1 MGKKKW
7 CFGRDDV
14 ICMTKDC
21 PYMSEC
27 IQVVWEQK
35 MSRLMGQGKRDR
47 SGTMPKL
54 KSTLRDIDRKAAKLA
69 KKSKPAAKRP

>member
-7 CFGRDDV
+7 CYGREDV

-21 PYMSEC
+21 PYMSDC

-35 MSRLMGQGKRDR
+35 MARLMDKGRDESAPLTR
-47 SGTMPKL
+47 LKTKL
-54 KSTLRDIDRKAAKLA
+54 KKEERARKKERT
-69 KKSKPAAKRP
+69 S

>member
-7 CFGRDDV
+7 CFGREDV

-21 PYMSEC
+21 PYMSDC

-35 MSRLMGQGKRDR
+35 MGRLMQKGRQE
-47 SGTMPKL
+47 SGSLTRIKSKL
-54 KSTLRDIDRKAAKLA
+54 KKEERARKKEQTA
-69 KKSKPAAKRP
+69 R

>member
-7 CFGRDDV
+7 CFGREDV

-27 IQVVWEQK
+27 IQVVWETK
-35 MSRLMGQGKRDR
+35 MGRLMAKGSQEGGSLTRLK
-47 SGTMPKL
+47 SKL
-54 KSTLRDIDRKAAKLA
+54 KKEERKR
-69 KKSKPAAKRP
+69 KKERTSS

>member
-7 CFGRDDV
+7 CFGREDV

-27 IQVVWEQK
+27 IQVVWERK
-35 MSRLMGQGKRDR
+35 MSRLMTRGSKEGGPLTRV
-47 SGTMPKL
+47 
-54 KSTLRDIDRKAAKLA
+54 
-69 KKSKPAAKRP
+69 KSKMKKEERLLKKQRVLSRESHGE

>member
-7 CFGRDDV
+7 CFGREDV

-27 IQVVWEQK
+27 IQLVWETK
-35 MSRLMGQGKRDR
+35 MGRLMTKGREEGGSLKRLKV
-47 SGTMPKL
+47 KL
-54 KSTLRDIDRKAAKLA
+54 KSEERTTRK
-69 KKSKPAAKRP
+69 KKQRTERTSS

>member
-7 CFGRDDV
+7 CFGREDV

-27 IQVVWEQK
+27 IQVVWETK
-35 MSRLMGQGKRDR
+35 MGRLMTKGRQEGGSLTRLK
-47 SGTMPKL
+47 TKL
-54 KSTLRDIDRKAAKLA
+54 KKEERERKKER
-69 KKSKPAAKRP
+69 SSS